1 MRARESISSFGE
13 VVEGPPLSVTLKGS
27 SWSKTDQSAGL
38 ALRLAVPLGLVG
50 LIFAVFL
57 PALEAG
63 LVGWDDDDL
72 LLNNTLYRTLTPDT
86 VRWMFT
92 TSFAG
97 HFQPLT
103 WLSYSFDW
111 MIWQREAFGYHLTN
125 VVLHALTALAFY
137 GVVGRLLAVIAGAD
151 VQRRSRPIVLSAGF
165 AAALFALHP
174 LRVESVAWLA
184 ERRDVLSGFLY
195 VLSVGL
201 YLRYVGASSRLW
213 ERGGRGA
220 YVAALLVCAFSLMAK
235 ATAVTLP
242 VVLLILDIY
251 PLRRLVRGG
260 RVWLE
265 KLPFI
270 ILAAAA
276 GIRAVM
282 AQDLGGALYG
292 LEQHSL
298 GARLAQACYGLMFYL
313 WKTIWPTDLGPLY
326 EIPAREVLFG
336 SMLWVSVAVLLGVCG
351 TVLALRRRYPS
362 IATAFAVYVVL
373 ILPVLGL
380 VQSGPQLVADRYS
393 YLACMA
399 FAALGGGVL
408 FGVLCHSR
416 RTQTTNG
423 RSFLTLLV
431 AIVVGLLGRSTFAQA
446 EIWSSAYALWERGV
460 AMSPNS
466 AIAHTNY
473 ADALVGRLRY
483 EEAAEHYAWA
493 LELNPADAVALHHL
507 ADLHV
512 RFGRVERAVP
522 LYIASLEIDPS
533 RHRACL
539 SLAKLFMGR
548 GYDQQALAILKDGA
562 RRRRDAADLIHYLA
576 DILATHPDQTIR
588 DGEEAVE
595 LALHLLRLRGRDHA
609 LSLLTL
615 ASALAEDGRFE
626 EAVER
631 ARHARDIAAGQG
643 ADRLVEELERRI
655 DSFNNRVPFRVT
667 LQRIDKPKG

>member
-1 MRARESISSFGE
+1 MCVRESISSFEE
-13 VVEGPPLSVTLKGS
+13 VVEGPPLSEALKGS
-27 SWSKTDQSAGL
+27 FWSKTDQSAGL
-38 ALRLAVPLGLVG
+38 ALRLAVPLCLVG
-50 LIFAVFL
+50 LIFAVFI

-86 VRWMFT
+86 IRWMFT

-103 WLSYSFDW
+103 WLSYSLDW

-137 GVVGRLLAVIAGAD
+137 GVVGRLLAVVAGAD

-213 ERGGRGA
+213 GGGRGA
-220 YVAALLVCAFSLMAK
+220 YAAALLMCALSLMAK

-242 VVLLILDIY
+242 VVLLILDVY
-251 PLRRLVRGG
+251 PLRRLVLGG

-265 KLPFI
+265 KVPFI
-270 ILAAAA
+270 VLAVAA
-276 GIRAVM
+276 GVRAVM

-292 LEQHSL
+292 LEQHGL

-336 SMLWVSVAVLLGVCG
+336 SMLWVSALVLLSVCC
-351 TVLALRRRYPS
+351 VVFVLRRRRPS

-399 FAALGGGVL
+399 FAAIGGGAL
-408 FGVLCHSR
+408 LGVLCHAR
-416 RTQTTNG
+416 RVQTTNG
-423 RSFLTLLV
+423 RSILALLV
-431 AIVVGLLGRSTFAQA
+431 AIVVGVLGRSTFAQA
-446 EIWSSAYALWERGV
+446 EIWKSASSLWERGV
-460 AMSPNS
+460 AMSPHS

-473 ADALVGRLRY
+473 ADALVRRLQY
-483 EEAAEHYAWA
+483 QEAFEHYVRA

-507 ADLHV
+507 ANLHV
-512 RFGRVERAVP
+512 RLGRADRAAP
-522 LYIASLEIDPS
+522 LYIKALGIDPT

-539 SLAKLFMGR
+539 SLARLFMER
-548 GYDQQALAILKDGA
+548 GYDHQALAILRDGV
-562 RRRRDAADLIHYLA
+562 RRRGDAANLVHYLA
-576 DILATHPDQTIR
+576 DILATHPDQAMR
-588 DGEEAVE
+588 DGDEAVE
-595 LALHLLRLRGRDHA
+595 LALHLLRLNGRNHV

-615 ASALAEDGRFE
+615 ASAQAEARRFE
-626 EAVER
+626 EAVET
-631 ARHARDIAAGQG
+631 ARHAREIATGQG

-655 DSFNNRVPFRVT
+655 ESFKNRTPFHVM
-667 LQRIDKPKG
+667 P